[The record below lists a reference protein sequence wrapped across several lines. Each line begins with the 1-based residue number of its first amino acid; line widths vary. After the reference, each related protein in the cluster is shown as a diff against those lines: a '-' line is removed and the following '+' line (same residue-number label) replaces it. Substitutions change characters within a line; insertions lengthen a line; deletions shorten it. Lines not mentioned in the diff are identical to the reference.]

1 MATNTVQSS
10 SNQTY
15 KFGSVADPVDAKRA
29 GLNSIEPLS
38 KKFGNINYD
47 QDAIQGIFNT
57 ATDAEYATKR
67 KEYERSAN
75 QYYNRL
81 ATSQGTYLDA
91 MRKAAAQNAVQT
103 GANAGMQNAM
113 TLSSLLGQQQQTAS
127 DALELAQQ
135 QRALEDQYAEAIA
148 NNTERAMQYADTN
161 KQAIANIALQEQ
173 ANNAQ
178 QYAAELSHNAQ
189 LSAAAANAA
198 ATGYAADQALAGTQY
213 NADKN
218 LEGTVYTADK
228 NYAGVQ
234 YNADKNYEGTVY
246 SADQNLEGT
255 KYSAD
260 KNLEGTKYA
269 SDNNLKAAQTQA
281 AATRAAAASAAA
293 ATRYAADKA
302 AHSQAYNDLTAA
314 GLNTTDAVAQV
325 YGLAP
330 GTHYK
335 DKNTGNEIQ
344 YTAPSAYV
352 AAYGKGLSNGG

>member
-91 MRKAAAQNAVQT
+91 MRKAAAQNAVQA

-213 NADKN
+213 SADKN
-218 LEGTVYTADK
+218 LEGTQYTADK
-228 NYAGVQ
+228 NFESTKYAS
-234 YNADKNYEGTVY
+234 DKNYEGTVY
-246 SADQNLEGT
+246 NANQNLEGT

-269 SDNNLKAAQTQA
+269 SDNSLKAANAQA
-281 AATRAAAASAAA
+281 SATRAAAASSAAA
-293 ATRYAADKA
+293 AKYAADK
-302 AHSQAYNDLTAA
+302 QL
-314 GLNTTDAVAQV
+314 DATIHTN
-325 YGLAP
+325 Y
-330 GTHYK
+330 T
-335 DKNTGNEIQ
+335 NERMNFVNNIF
-344 YTAPSAYV
+344 
-352 AAYGKGLSNGG
+352 AYGGKD

>member
-1 MATNTVQSS
+1 MATNTVTSN

-15 KFGSVADPVDAKRA
+15 KFGSVADPVTATRA

-47 QDAIQGIFNT
+47 QNAIQSVFDNATEAEFN
-57 ATDAEYATKR
+57 TKR

-91 MRKAAAQNAVQT
+91 MRKAAAQNAVQN
-103 GANAGMQNAM
+103 GANMGMQNAAS
-113 TLSSLLGQQQQTAS
+113 LASLLGQQQQTAS

-135 QRALEDQYAEAIA
+135 QRALEDKYAEALA
-148 NNTERAMQYADTN
+148 SNVEKAMQYADTN

-246 SADQNLEGT
+246 NADQNLAGT
-255 KYSAD
+255 QYSAD

-269 SDNNLKAAQTQA
+269 SDKNLEGTKIQA

-293 ATRYAADKA
+293 ASRAAAEANERIQA
-302 AHSQAYNDLTAA
+302 ANNETSVINTL
-314 GLNTTDAVAQV
+314 LNRGDSVDSITSSMNKIFGSDGSL
-325 YGLAP
+325 Y
-330 GTHYK
+330 
-335 DKNTGNEIQ
+335 
-344 YTAPSAYV
+344 
-352 AAYGKGLSNGG
+352 

>member
-47 QDAIQGIFNT
+47 QAAIQSVFDN
-57 ATDAEYATKR
+57 ATEAEYNTKR

-91 MRKAAAQNAVQT
+91 MRKAAAQNAVQN
-103 GANAGMQNAM
+103 GANMGMQNAAS
-113 TLSSLLGQQQQTAS
+113 LASLLGQQQQTAS

-135 QRALEDQYAEAIA
+135 QRALEDKYAEALA
-148 NNTERAMQYADTN
+148 GNVEKAMQYADAN

-218 LEGTVYTADK
+218 LEGTKYSADK

-246 SADQNLEGT
+246 NANQNLEGT

-269 SDNNLKAAQTQA
+269 SDNSLRAAKAQA
-281 AATRAAAASAAA
+281 SAARAAAASSAAA
-293 ATRYAADKA
+293 AKYAADKQLDA
-302 AHSQAYNDLTAA
+302 TIHTNYTNERMNYVNNLFAYS
-314 GLNTTDAVAQV
+314 G
-325 YGLAP
+325 
-330 GTHYK
+330 K
-335 DKNTGNEIQ
+335 D
-344 YTAPSAYV
+344 
-352 AAYGKGLSNGG
+352 